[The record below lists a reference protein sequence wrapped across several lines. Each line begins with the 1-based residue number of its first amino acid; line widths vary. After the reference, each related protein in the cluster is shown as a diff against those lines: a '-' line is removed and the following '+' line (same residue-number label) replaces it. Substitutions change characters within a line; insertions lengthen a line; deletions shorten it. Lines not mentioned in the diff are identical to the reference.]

1 MRLFFFF
8 LTELSE
14 VFFFLHFYLSF
25 HLLLTSAQLVG
36 LLFRTGLI
44 EPAWRFFRNH
54 WKTPLCQKTLFNGA
68 SLLSSRCLSPYLFFS
83 EMPACEADGEGR
95 ERRLR
100 PRPAPLLLTGSRR
113 DCGAISW
120 RRRPWPRRTC
130 SARPPGWP
138 PPAPCCRCAAAPG
151 SSSSSSSSSSSGVPG
166 GSRPSPS
173 QPSGVSFPCQVL
185 FRAVTFGLNAFTLRH
200 LSRELL
206 GVVNVRLTLLY
217 STVLFLAREA
227 FRRACLSGST
237 KRNWTKT
244 INLLWLTVPLG
255 VFWSVFLGLVWLHL
269 LEVPDPSV
277 VPHYQA
283 GVVAFGLSAVI
294 ELLGE
299 PFWVL
304 AQAHLFVRLK
314 VIAESLSVVSKC
326 VLTVVL
332 VILYPQWGL
341 HIFSLAQL
349 LYTSVLVMCYI
360 IYFGM
365 FLGSPEATKKSF
377 PVTRM
382 KALLPKV
389 VEDETF
395 LNWKEARLTWSFF
408 KQSFLKQI
416 LTEGERY
423 VMTFLNVLNFG
434 DQGVYD
440 IVNNLG
446 SLVARFI
453 FLPIEE
459 SFYVFFAKVLER
471 GKNVKDQK
479 QDDIAMA
486 ANVLELLL
494 KLVLLIGLT
503 ITVFGY
509 AFSQLALDIYG
520 GSMLSSGTG
529 PNLLRCYSLY
539 VLFLAINGVTE
550 CFTFALMCKE
560 EVDRYNFVMLALS
573 FTFLCISYFLTHWH
587 GSVGFILANCFNMGI
602 RIAHSTHYIYDY
614 FKESTYRP
622 LTGLLP
628 SPVLIL
634 VYVVSGVITVF
645 SEVFFCCD
653 KGWMARLIH
662 ISIGAVCF
670 AATIITMFCT
680 ETKLVHFVRS
690 QFLSRYMKKGT

>member
-1 MRLFFFF
+1 MAAREALGQAARL
-8 LTELSE
+8 
-14 VFFFLHFYLSF
+14 
-25 HLLLTSAQLVG
+25 A
-36 LLFRTGLI
+36 
-44 EPAWRFFRNH
+44 
-54 WKTPLCQKTLFNGA
+54 
-68 SLLSSRCLSPYLFFS
+68 
-83 EMPACEADGEGR
+83 
-95 ERRLR
+95 
-100 PRPAPLLLTGSRR
+100 
-113 DCGAISW
+113 
-120 RRRPWPRRTC
+120 
-130 SARPPGWP
+130 
-138 PPAPCCRCAAAPG
+138 
-151 SSSSSSSSSSSGVPG
+151 SSGALL
-166 GSRPSPS
+166 
-173 QPSGVSFPCQVL
+173 QVL
-185 FRAVTFGLNAFTLRH
+185 SRGVTFALNAFTLRH
-200 LSRELL
+200 LSAELL
-206 GVVNVRLTLLY
+206 GVVGVRLTLLY

-227 FRRACLSGST
+227 FRRACLSGGT

-255 VFWSVFLGLVWLHL
+255 VFWSVLLGTVWLQL
-269 LEVPDPSV
+269 LEVPDPTV
-277 VPHYQA
+277 VPHYRA

-314 VIAESLSVVSKC
+314 VIAESFSILSKC
-326 VLTVVL
+326 MLTVIL

-341 HIFSLAQL
+341 YIFCLAQL
-349 LYTSVLVMCYI
+349 LYTSVLVTCYV
-360 IYFGM
+360 IYFTT

-377 PVTRM
+377 PVARM
-382 KALLPKV
+382 KALLPNL

-395 LNWKEARLTWSFF
+395 VNWKEARLTWSFF

-440 IVNNLG
+440 IINNLG

-471 GKNVKDQK
+471 GKTVKLQK
-479 QDDIAMA
+479 QDDVAMA
-486 ANVLELLL
+486 ASVLELLL

-509 AFSQLALDIYG
+509 AYSQLALDIYG

-529 PNLLRCYSLY
+529 PSLLRCYSLY
-539 VLFLAINGVTE
+539 VLFLAVNGVTE

-573 FTFLCISYFLTHWH
+573 FTFLCISYFLTYWH

-602 RIAHSTHYIYDY
+602 RIAHSIHYIHG
-614 FKESTYRP
+614 FFRESSYRP
-622 LTGLLP
+622 LAGLLP
-628 SPVLIL
+628 SPLLLL
-634 VYVVSGVITVF
+634 VYIISGAITVF

-653 KGWMARLIH
+653 KGWVARLVH
-662 ISIGAVCF
+662 VSVGALCF
-670 AATIITMFCT
+670 AATFITMFYT
-680 ETKLVHFVRS
+680 ETKLIHFVGG
-690 QFLSRYMKKGT
+690 QFLSQYMKKGT

>member
-1 MRLFFFF
+1 MAAQDVLGQTARL
-8 LTELSE
+8 
-14 VFFFLHFYLSF
+14 
-25 HLLLTSAQLVG
+25 A
-36 LLFRTGLI
+36 
-44 EPAWRFFRNH
+44 
-54 WKTPLCQKTLFNGA
+54 
-68 SLLSSRCLSPYLFFS
+68 
-83 EMPACEADGEGR
+83 
-95 ERRLR
+95 
-100 PRPAPLLLTGSRR
+100 
-113 DCGAISW
+113 
-120 RRRPWPRRTC
+120 
-130 SARPPGWP
+130 
-138 PPAPCCRCAAAPG
+138 
-151 SSSSSSSSSSSGVPG
+151 SSSALL
-166 GSRPSPS
+166 
-173 QPSGVSFPCQVL
+173 QVL
-185 FRAVTFGLNAFTLRH
+185 FRVVTFALNAFTLRY
-200 LSRELL
+200 LSRELI

-217 STVLFLAREA
+217 STVVFLAREA

-283 GVVAFGLSAVI
+283 GVVAFGLSAIV

-299 PFWVL
+299 PCWVL

-326 VLTVVL
+326 ILTVTL

-341 HIFSLAQL
+341 YIFALAQL
-349 LYTSVLVMCYI
+349 LYATVLVMCYVT
-360 IYFGM
+360 YFVM

-377 PVTRM
+377 PVARV
-382 KALLPKV
+382 KALLPNF

-395 LNWKEARLTWSFF
+395 VNWKEARLTWSFF

-471 GKNVKDQK
+471 GKAVKDQK
-479 QDDIAMA
+479 QDDVAMA

-509 AFSQLALDIYG
+509 AYSQLALDIYG

-529 PNLLRCYSLY
+529 PDLLRCYSLY
-539 VLFLAINGVTE
+539 VLFLAVNGVTE
-550 CFTFALMCKE
+550 CFTSALMCKE

-573 FTFLCISYFLTHWH
+573 FIFLCISYFLTHWH
-587 GSVGFILANCFNMGI
+587 GSIGFILANCFNMGI
-602 RIAHSTHYIYDY
+602 RIAHSIHYIYDY

-628 SPVLIL
+628 SPFLVL
-634 VYVVSGVITVF
+634 VYIISGVITGF
-645 SEVFFCCD
+645 SEVVFCCD

-662 ISIGAVCF
+662 IGVGSLCF
-670 AATIITMFCT
+670 AATVVTMFCT
-680 ETKLVHFVRS
+680 ETKLIHFVRS
-690 QFLSRYMKKGT
+690 QFLSRYLKKGT